1 MPISRPSKLKE
12 AFSFVV
18 VCFSVL
24 IILCTRKLTNHC
36 SISLAYSTSCDDD
49 SDEFHECDFFN
60 QFLGP
65 TKWIHLTPEAQR
77 EIDEVHFKIWK
88 DVWSTPSLAVD
99 VADKVSKECLRYV
112 SCVEM
117 VVVWYGWVDD
127 LLAI

>member
-1 MPISRPSKLKE
+1 MLISRPSKLK
-12 AFSFVV
+12 AKGGFF
-18 VCFSVL
+18 
-24 IILCTRKLTNHC
+24 LCCCMYIMHKKTNISLC

-117 VVVWYGWVDD
+117 
-127 LLAI
+127 L